1 VNGLTRGMALT
12 VMACGALAAMP
23 ARAELKIGIV
33 DYNRLAAESP
43 QAKAISDALRAE
55 FSPRERDLQNMQ
67 NQLKVKEEKLQ
78 KDSATMTDEQKARA
92 DKDLRDGLRDLQRKQ
107 QEAQD
112 DLNSRRNEEL
122 SRLQRVL
129 VDQVRTYAKAQNFDL
144 VIAEGVI
151 YATPTIDITPAIL
164 TALNS
169 AKPGAGAPAAKP
181 AGAAP
186 AAPKPAGK

>member
-1 VNGLTRGMALT
+1 MKGMALT
-12 VMACGALAAMP
+12 VVACGALAAMP
-23 ARAELKIGIV
+23 AQAELKIGYV
-33 DYNRLAAESP
+33 DYNRLMAESP
-43 QAKAISDALRAE
+43 QAKALGEALRAE
-55 FSPRERDLQNMQ
+55 FSPRERDLQNLQ
-67 NQLKVKEEKLQ
+67 NSLKGKQDKLEK
-78 KDSATMTDEQKARA
+78 DGATMTDEQKARA
-92 DKDLRDGLRDLQRKQ
+92 DKELREGLRDLQRKQ

-151 YATPTIDITPAIL
+151 YNTPALDITPQIL
-164 TALNS
+164 TALN
-169 AKPGAGAPAAKP
+169 AGKPAPAAKP

>member
-1 VNGLTRGMALT
+1 MALT
-12 VMACGALAAMP
+12 VVACGALAATP

-43 QAKAISDALRAE
+43 QAKAISEALRAE
-55 FSPRERDLQNMQ
+55 FSPRERDLQNAQ
-67 NQLKVKEEKLQ
+67 NSLKAKEDKLQ
-78 KDSATMTDEQKARA
+78 KDAATMTDEQKARA
-92 DKDLRDGLRDLQRKQ
+92 DKDLRDGLRDLQRRQ

-129 VDQVRTYAKAQNFDL
+129 IEQVRTYAKAQNFDL

-151 YATPTIDITPAIL
+151 YNTPAIDITPAIL
-164 TALNS
+164 TALN
-169 AKPGAGAPAAKP
+169 AGKPAAAVSAAKP

>member
-1 VNGLTRGMALT
+1 MALT